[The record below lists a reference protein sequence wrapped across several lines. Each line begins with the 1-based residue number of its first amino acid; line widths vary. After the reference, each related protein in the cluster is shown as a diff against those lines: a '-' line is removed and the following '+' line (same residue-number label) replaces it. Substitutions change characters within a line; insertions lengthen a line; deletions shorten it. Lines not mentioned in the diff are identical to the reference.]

1 MRGQELNSTVVR
13 SSRSDT
19 ARSEHRGDT
28 PVRTCVGC
36 KKRAPVG
43 ELLRVVALD
52 GRLVA
57 DTRRR
62 LPGRGAWLHPG
73 PECLAKAERR
83 RAFPRALRV
92 HGTLDA
98 AELREHL
105 GQVTGKHGQ
114 GSVPGPDGTKE
125 AGRPVMSQP

>member
-1 MRGQELNSTVVR
+1 M
-13 SSRSDT
+13 
-19 ARSEHRGDT
+19 
-28 PVRTCVGC
+28 
-36 KKRAPVG
+36 
-43 ELLRVVALD
+43 VALD

-92 HGTLDA
+92 HGTLDV

-114 GSVPGPDGTKE
+114 GSVPGPEERRKQVD
-125 AGRPVMSQP
+125 PS